1 MDEDIQ
7 REIENKIRE
16 IWKKSDD
23 GNYIYRGEP
32 QCYEKTS
39 STLYRE
45 YQPLLDSGRFTME
58 EVQEYILAQVRQYP
72 NEKNKQDFDL
82 LCELQHYGSET
93 NLIDFTT
100 DRYKA
105 IFFAC
110 NGFHDKLGRVLL
122 LEQTEKTIKKYQIKK
137 PDHPQNRVKAQSS
150 IFVQPPDGFIDLDN
164 VISIYIPKNIKQ
176 WLLIHLRR
184 IVDISIQTIYNDLH
198 GYIKHKNVPDE
209 RKALK
214 LLTMQEIFLERPPDE
229 SITPEVRRNQV
240 KGAIKALTKI
250 IQYSPYEAS
259 NYVKQGEYYFVIR
272 KFDDAIDAASKA
284 IKLDPN
290 NREAHDLY
298 NRVQQALEE
307 PHTNNL
313 EAR

>member
-1 MDEDIQ
+1 MDADIQ

-16 IWKKSDD
+16 IWKRSDD
-23 GNYIYRGEP
+23 GDYIYRGEP
-32 QCYEKTS
+32 KCYEKIS

-45 YQPLLDSGRFTME
+45 YQALLDSGKFTME
-58 EVQEYILAQVRQYP
+58 DVQKYVLAQVRQYP

-82 LCELQHYGSET
+82 LSDLQHYGGVT

-110 NGFHDKLGRVLL
+110 NGFHDKPGRVLL
-122 LEQTEKTIKKYQIKK
+122 LKQTEKTIEKYQIKK
-137 PDHPQNRVKAQSS
+137 PNQPKNRVKAQSS
-150 IFVQPPDGFIDLDN
+150 IFAQPPDGFIDPDD
-164 VISIYIPKNIKQ
+164 VISICIPKNIKQ
-176 WLLIHLRR
+176 WLLIHLRM

-198 GYIKHKNVPDE
+198 GYIRHKHLPDK
-209 RKALK
+209 RKAME
-214 LLTMQEIFLERPPDE
+214 LLWMEEFFMERPPDE

-240 KGAIKALTKI
+240 KRAIKALTEI

-259 NYVKQGEYYFVIR
+259 NYVKQGEYYFVMC
-272 KFDDAIDAASKA
+272 KFDDAINAASKA
-284 IKLDPN
+284 ITLDRD

>member
-1 MDEDIQ
+1 
-7 REIENKIRE
+7 
-16 IWKKSDD
+16 
-23 GNYIYRGEP
+23 
-32 QCYEKTS
+32 
-39 STLYRE
+39 
-45 YQPLLDSGRFTME
+45 ME

-150 IFVQPPDGFIDLDN
+150 IFVQPPDGFIDPDD

-240 KGAIKALTKI
+240 KGAIKALTEI

>member
-1 MDEDIQ
+1 MDADIQ

-16 IWKKSDD
+16 IWKKSDN

-45 YQPLLDSGRFTME
+45 WQASLDSGRVTME
-58 EVQEYILAQVRQYP
+58 EVQEYILRQVRQYP
-72 NEKNKQDFDL
+72 SEKNKQDFNL
-82 LCELQHYGSET
+82 LCELQHYGGAT

-110 NGFHDKLGRVLL
+110 NGFHDKPGRVLL
-122 LEQTEKTIKKYQIKK
+122 LEQTERTIEKYQIKK
-137 PDHPQNRVKAQSS
+137 PDLPQNRVKAQSS
-150 IFVQPPDGFIDLDN
+150 IFAQPPDGFIDPDD
-164 VISIYIPKNIKQ
+164 VISICIPKNIKQ

-198 GYIKHKNVPDE
+198 GYIKHKNMPDE
-209 RKALK
+209 RKAME
-214 LLTMQEIFLERPPDE
+214 LLWMEEFFMKQPPNE

-250 IQYSPYEAS
+250 IQYSPYKAS

-284 IKLDPN
+284 ITLDPN
-290 NREAHDLY
+290 NCEAHDLY
-298 NRVQQALEE
+298 NRAQQALEE
-307 PHTNNL
+307 LHTK
-313 EAR
+313 A